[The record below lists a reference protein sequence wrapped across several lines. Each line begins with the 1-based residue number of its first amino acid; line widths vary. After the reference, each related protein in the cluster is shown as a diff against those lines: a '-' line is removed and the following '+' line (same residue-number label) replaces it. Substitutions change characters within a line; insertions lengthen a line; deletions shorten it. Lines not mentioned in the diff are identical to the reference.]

1 MLFAEMNP
9 LKREFLEII
18 PNHCTRYIL
27 FLDDTLWLVKIFAL
41 DILKTKLAKIILR
54 RCLIFHVTLEIIQIY
69 FHLFILHVDDHI
81 KFSPVFFGMLYVSF

>member
-18 PNHCTRYIL
+18 IIALDIFL

-81 KFSPVFFGMLYVSF
+81 KFSPVFFGILYVSF